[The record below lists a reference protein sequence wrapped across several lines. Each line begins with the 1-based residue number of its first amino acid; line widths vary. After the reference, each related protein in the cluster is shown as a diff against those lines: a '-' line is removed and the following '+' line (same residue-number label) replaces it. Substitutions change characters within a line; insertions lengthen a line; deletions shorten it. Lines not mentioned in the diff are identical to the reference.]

1 MVLAARPPP
10 ATDTFDFH
18 PVDAGGSGVG
28 ALRIGRP
35 FPALAEF
42 GNIDEAGR
50 H

>member
-18 PVDAGGSGVG
+18 PVDGGGSVIG

-42 GNIDEAGR
+42 GSINEADR